1 MVVRFRALSSF
12 DIDLEGDSSGKRCL
26 NLFADLLKDSREEK
40 GSHDEADGTEGRLH
54 VIPVGQVS

>member
-12 DIDLEGDSSGKRCL
+12 NIDREGDSFGTWCL
-26 NLFADLLKDSREEK
+26 NLFADLSKDSREEK